1 MEANFNMKART
12 LSEIFPD
19 LESGFI
25 VYCGA
30 GISIPAPTC
39 SPSWWTLTIEV
50 LKAFFD
56 HVPEEYELP
65 KDMIF
70 KDELFSP
77 ESIFEIFSR
86 VIDKDFLKIFDV
98 LDVTEPNANHQ
109 LIARLAKAKILKAC
123 FTTNFDVYIERALK
137 KEGIEY
143 DLLVDNSDYDVYF
156 ENMVNN
162 DKMSDKFLLCKIHG
176 TLELPDSIIAVASAY
191 KSLKG
196 FSPSKSKLF
205 KWLLEKYSC
214 LFLGYSGWDFEHINY
229 RKFWDRAG
237 PDLKSIYWNRRLGE
251 VGGPK
256 FPLIFNSCKKKF
268 SFSEAEL
275 PEGWIS
281 ALKDLNLAQIDEVG
295 LTVVDK
301 TNNDRLWDEAEIKRR
316 NFLVDWASKIPEAT
330 VLGAIIAEAVHFTAK
345 FKEFQTQAVEASKN
359 QPSSLEDNAKLQ
371 VEMQNLGQKFSK
383 QEISS
388 EKYTKRINELQIEMN
403 LVAIEA
409 SKKARIYQILEE
421 NRYPG
426 VTDNPVGKMQLIPK
440 VAMLCRNFE
449 VDEAFKIA
457 FDFYNSEKSAMTKG
471 GNIYLAE
478 MTTNLWLQTNMVPD
492 EKIWKPEYE
501 KLCIIKEKFVNGSI
515 DQEKFN
521 QEIASLTEKAQNAK
535 MGMNMPWEMW
545 INKLIEIISSSKT
558 KEELITGCEA
568 LNIALIGIYS
578 KLNADLLKSDE
589 FKALNSAA
597 NKNLETAAS
606 SQYDQAFYQQKMADL
621 AKMMGEKK
629 ITAVE
634 YQQQAQ
640 DAFQEAQKR
649 MQDPQDQ
656 KIPEIPQETL
666 VKYDLIVRRKF
677 IPVLEKINE
686 VFGEGYSYA
695 RSLVEM
701 IILSLWIAGTQMMFV
716 EESKNYYKDYNDGN
730 YPLVKSHPDIVSFL
744 YEKNIDWINKGL
756 QDLPKRFGHTLGR
769 FAVELAEMAGD
780 MELCEKATLKCLEY
794 EEGKVTEATFMK
806 IPLTLAAFFEK
817 KGDKENALKY
827 YEKGFE
833 ALTTSFIPPYADNI
847 VYKTAFF
854 LSEKGDKNKA
864 MKILGLGFP
873 EFYGN
878 DPPLKTPARGIGL
891 KLAEKIAIE
900 LGYSDAHTAMSE
912 IFK

>member
-1 MEANFNMKART
+1 
-12 LSEIFPD
+12 
-19 LESGFI
+19 
-25 VYCGA
+25 
-30 GISIPAPTC
+30 
-39 SPSWWTLTIEV
+39 
-50 LKAFFD
+50 
-56 HVPEEYELP
+56 
-65 KDMIF
+65 MIF

-77 ESIFEIFSR
+77 ESIFEVFSR

-109 LIARLAKAKILKAC
+109 LITRLAKAKILKAC

-137 KEGIEY
+137 KEGVEY
-143 DLLVDNSDYDVYF
+143 DLLVDNSEYDAYF
-156 ENMVNN
+156 ENMTNN
-162 DKMSDKFLLCKIHG
+162 GKLNDKFLLCKIHG
-176 TLELPDSIIAVASAY
+176 TLEQPDSIIAVASAY

-237 PDLKSIYWNRRLGE
+237 PDLKSIYWNRRIGE

-256 FPLIFNSCKKKF
+256 FPLIFNSCRQRF

-275 PEGWIS
+275 PNGWIS
-281 ALKDLNLAQIDEVG
+281 ALKGLNVAQIDDVG

-316 NFLVDWASKIPEAT
+316 KFLVDWASKIPDAT

-388 EKYTKRINELQIEMN
+388 EKYTKRINEIQISMN
-403 LVAIEA
+403 LVSVEP
-409 SKKARIYQILEE
+409 SKKAKIYQILEE

-426 VTDNPVGKMQLIPK
+426 VTDNPTGKMQLVPK
-440 VAMLCRNFE
+440 VAMLSRNFE

-457 FDFYNSEKSAMTKG
+457 FDLYNSEKSAMMKG
-471 GNIYLAE
+471 GNHYTAE
-478 MTTNLWLQTNMVPD
+478 MSVNVWLQTNMTPD
-492 EKIWKPEYE
+492 ETKWKHAYE
-501 KLCIIKEKFVNGSI
+501 KLQVIKEKFTKGEI
-515 DQEKFN
+515 DQDEFN
-521 QEIASLTEKAQNAK
+521 KEIASISEQEQMVK
-535 MGMNMPWEMW
+535 MGMDLPWDLW
-545 INKLIEIISSSKT
+545 INKLIEIISLSKT
-558 KEELITGCEA
+558 KDELITGCEA
-568 LNIALIGIYS
+568 FNIALIGIYS
-578 KLNADLLKSDE
+578 MLNADLLKSDE

-597 NKNLETAAS
+597 NKNLENAGSA
-606 SQYDQAFYQQKMADL
+606 QYDAKFYQDKMAEL
-621 AKMMGEKK
+621 AKLLGTKK

-634 YQQQAQ
+634 YQEQAQ
-640 DAFQEAQKR
+640 EAFQEAQKR
-649 MQDPQDQ
+649 MQDPKEAK
-656 KIPEIPQETL
+656 KIPEIPREIL
-666 VKYDLIVRRKF
+666 DKYDSLVRRRF
-677 IPVLEKINE
+677 IPVLDKINE
-686 VFGEGYSYA
+686 VFGDGYSYA

-701 IILSLWIAGTQMMFV
+701 VILSLWIAGTQMMFV

-730 YPLVKSHPDIVSFL
+730 YPLVKSHPNIVSYL
-744 YEKNIDWINKGL
+744 YEKNIDWINRGL
-756 QDLPKRFGHTLGR
+756 KELAKRFGHTLGR

-780 MELCEKATLKCLEY
+780 MELCEKATLICLEY

-864 MKILGLGFP
+864 MKIMGLGYP

-900 LGYSDAHTAMSE
+900 SGYSDAHTAMSE